1 MQNADGTKDVDKT
14 MESVILEQS
23 MTTIIHLLAVALGYA
38 GSKTVATNINQEGE
52 FELNQTGKKTSVIIC
67 TI

>member
-1 MQNADGTKDVDKT
+1 

-23 MTTIIHLLAVALGYA
+23 MTTIIHLLAVALGFA
-38 GSKTVATNINQEGE
+38 GSKTIATNINHEGE